1 MIDCIFFATL
11 GQLLTD
17 TSHTLLPVGT
27 QRECSK
33 VCVGNT
39 NKIGFILVICWVCFI
54 TNLKR
59 FGIDDDD
66 DDYDDDDDDDDDDNS
81 LCLSNAQ
88 AQPDM
93 LLFEASRYLKPPVP
107 C

>member
-66 DDYDDDDDDDDDDNS
+66 DDEDCEDNS